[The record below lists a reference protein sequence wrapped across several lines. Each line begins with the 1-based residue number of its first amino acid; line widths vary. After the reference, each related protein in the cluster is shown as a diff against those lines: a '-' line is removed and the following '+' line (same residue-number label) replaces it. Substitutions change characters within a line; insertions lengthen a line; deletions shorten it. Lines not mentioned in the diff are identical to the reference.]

1 MEQTINWEVSK
12 EDAGR
17 LSVLFEQCVK
27 FIRESNERS
36 ALVEPERERMQV
48 ETRDL
53 LNQLRR
59 TLNVENGS

>member
-1 MEQTINWEVSK
+1 MEQTINWDVSK

-17 LSVLFEQCVK
+17 FSALLEQCVK

-36 ALVEPERERMQV
+36 ALAEPERERMQD

-53 LNQLRR
+53 IDRIRR
-59 TLNVENGS
+59 SLNVENGG

>member
-1 MEQTINWEVSK
+1 MEQTINWDVSK

-17 LSVLFEQCVK
+17 LSVLLEQCVK

-36 ALVEPERERMQV
+36 ALAEPEREQTQA

-53 LNQLRR
+53 IDRIRR
-59 TLNVENGS
+59 SLNVENGS